1 VVPLAGVRVLW
12 LSPSSPLV
20 KVAALVEV
28 AGSAASLARL
38 LIRTR
43 HVDPQIVSALV
54 EYPIDVPAVLGHGR
68 WAPHTPRPV
77 ELPLAVHRRTLITVE
92 DSFGGLDR
100 MRRASMMGLGLSG
113 GLRGDRTATLLVPT
127 LRLSPGAVLAVNAL
141 RVLLEFAETPDTY
154 SHLWPGS
161 EDRTRSAVD
170 DVHGQVD
177 ADSLRTGAAA

>member
-1 VVPLAGVRVLW
+1 MTSRPALTGDAAARSDRSVGVLLGWPVLAGVRVVW

-38 LIRTR
+38 LTRSR
-43 HVDPQIVSALV
+43 HVDPRIVSALV

-92 DSFGGLDR
+92 ESFGG
-100 MRRASMMGLGLSG
+100 
-113 GLRGDRTATLLVPT
+113 
-127 LRLSPGAVLAVNAL
+127 
-141 RVLLEFAETPDTY
+141 RVA
-154 SHLWPGS
+154 
-161 EDRTRSAVD
+161 
-170 DVHGQVD
+170 
-177 ADSLRTGAAA
+177 